1 MSVLSGVTKPKADL
15 AMLYM
20 NSFKK
25 PFTNELQNA
34 YGNQQIELRPTFSK
48 KSNQGKAD
56 HLKLEMPFNDIKKG
70 WRREAAQIIL
80 DGTFLAKEQ
89 ATHNVI

>member
-25 PFTNELQNA
+25 PYTKEQQNA
-34 YGNQQIELRPTFSK
+34 YGNQPIELRP
-48 KSNQGKAD
+48 N
-56 HLKLEMPFNDIKKG
+56 
-70 WRREAAQIIL
+70 
-80 DGTFLAKEQ
+80 
-89 ATHNVI
+89 

>member
-25 PFTNELQNA
+25 PYTNELQNA
-34 YGNQQIELRPTFSK
+34 YGNQQIELKPIWPSN
-48 KSNQGKAD
+48 SNQGKAD
-56 HLKLEMPFNDIKKG
+56 HLKLLLTSN
-70 WRREAAQIIL
+70 L
-80 DGTFLAKEQ
+80 S
-89 ATHNVI
+89 